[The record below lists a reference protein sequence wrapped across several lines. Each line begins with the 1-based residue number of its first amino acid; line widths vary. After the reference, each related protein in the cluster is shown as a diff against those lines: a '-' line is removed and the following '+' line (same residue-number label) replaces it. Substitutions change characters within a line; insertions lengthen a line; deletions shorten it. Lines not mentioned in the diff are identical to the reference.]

1 MQAGLRAVAGE
12 VAAAIGLTAVAGS
25 GRPLLLTATLFL
37 GPLVMAGLDR
47 VAYLNML
54 RACARNAQGARGAR
68 SADGQEGLVGR
79 AAAEF
84 QCLCMAFGGFGGGL
98 RTVRNLVV
106 APISEELV
114 FRACCLPLLLAAVRA
129 CACRGC

>member
-12 VAAAIGLTAVAGS
+12 VAAAIGLTAITGS

-54 RACARNAQGARGAR
+54 RACARNAQGPRGAR
-68 SADGQEGLVGR
+68 SANRQGLVGR